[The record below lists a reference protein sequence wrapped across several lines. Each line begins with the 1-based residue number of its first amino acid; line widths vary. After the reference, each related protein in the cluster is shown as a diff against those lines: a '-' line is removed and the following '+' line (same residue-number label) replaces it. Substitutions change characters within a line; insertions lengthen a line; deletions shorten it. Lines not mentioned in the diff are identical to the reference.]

1 MAYVSQQDK
10 AKLAPA
16 IKAVLKKYNMKAS
29 IAVRHHMS
37 LVVNV
42 QSGPIKF
49 DHSHGDGYT
58 QVNVYHIANQYEG
71 VAKEFLTELLSA
83 MKGPEYF
90 NNDDAQTDYF
100 NRSHYTDIN
109 LGKWNKPY
117 VCTSTKEV
125 ATFEEIVGVAQAKKL
140 RELGMI
146 KKVA

>member
-58 QVNVYHIANQYEG
+58 QVNVYHIDSQYQG
-71 VAKEFLTELLSA
+71 VAKAFLTELLMA
-83 MKGPEYF
+83 MKGPDYF
-90 NNDDAQTDYF
+90 NNDDSQSDYF
-100 NRSHYTDIN
+100 HRSHYTDIN
-109 LGKWNKPY
+109 LGNWNKPY
-117 VCTSTKEV
+117 VATKQLE
-125 ATFEEIVGVAQAKKL
+125 AA
-140 RELGMI
+140 
-146 KKVA
+146 